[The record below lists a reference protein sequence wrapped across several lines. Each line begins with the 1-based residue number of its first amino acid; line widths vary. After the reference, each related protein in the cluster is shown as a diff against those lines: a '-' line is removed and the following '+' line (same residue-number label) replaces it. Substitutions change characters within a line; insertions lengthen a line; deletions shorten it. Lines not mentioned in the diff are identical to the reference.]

1 MNKKFEM
8 LCRMSQNK
16 LKKHVTAE
24 LNDKYDVV
32 INRDGYVYAQGE
44 VPILLVAH
52 MDTVHKELPKAIIYE
67 NGKISSP
74 QGIGGD
80 DRCGVY
86 MILEI
91 IKKHK
96 CSVLFCEDEE
106 IGMVGAEKFIKEPFA
121 KELEFNYMIE
131 LDRRG
136 SNDAVFYDCDNDEFE
151 DFIVED
157 GDWKT
162 SWGSFSDISTL
173 APAIGCAAVN
183 FSCGYYNAHQ
193 TTEYVV
199 LQEMEDNIKKVCTLI
214 ERTGENDKFEYIEA
228 KYNSY
233 SRYGGYYNSGAYS
246 GFGYNDYRFLYDR
259 YSSENE
265 VYDCADEEFAWGM
278 YGICYK
284 SNTGKEMWEDL
295 YARSE
300 AEAIGQFLMSH
311 PLLSYADIEVDFYG
325 YDETYDK

>member
-1 MNKKFEM
+1 MNNKFEM
-8 LCRMSQNK
+8 LCRMSQKK

-24 LNDKYDVV
+24 LKDKYNVV
-32 INRDGYVYAQGE
+32 INRDGYVYAQGD

-52 MDTVHKELPKAIIYE
+52 MDTVHKELPKTILYD

-96 CSVLFCEDEE
+96 CSVVFCEDEE
-106 IGMVGAEKFIKEPFA
+106 IGMIGAEKFIKEDFA
-121 KELEFNYMIE
+121 KTLEFNYMIE

-136 SNDAVFYDCDNDEFE
+136 SDDAVFYDCDNPEFE
-151 DFIVED
+151 DFITCD
-157 GDWKT
+157 GDWRT
-162 SWGSFSDISTL
+162 AWGSFSDISTL

-183 FSCGYYNAHQ
+183 FSCGYYNAH
-193 TTEYVV
+193 TTNEYVV
-199 LQEMEDNIKKVCTLI
+199 LTEMEDNIKKVCELI

-228 KYNSY
+228 KYSSY
-233 SRYGGYYNSGAYS
+233 YSYGSSYGSGAYS
-246 GFGYNDYRFLYDR
+246 GMGYNDYRFLYER
-259 YSSENE
+259 YSSENAM
-265 VYDCADEEFAWGM
+265 YDCPDEKFAWGM

-284 SNTGKEMWEDL
+284 NKAGKEMWEDL

-300 AEAIGQFLMSH
+300 EEAVGLFLMGH
-311 PLLSYADIEVDFYG
+311 PLLSYSDIEVDFYG
-325 YDETYDK
+325 YDETYN

>member
-1 MNKKFEM
+1 MSNKFEM
-8 LCRMSQNK
+8 LCRMSQKK

-24 LNDKYDVV
+24 LKDKYDVV

-52 MDTVHKELPKAIIYE
+52 MDTVHKELPKTIVYE
-67 NGKISSP
+67 DGKISSP

-80 DRCGVY
+80 DRCGIY

-96 CSVLFCEDEE
+96 CSVIFCEDEE
-106 IGMVGAEKFIKEPFA
+106 IGMVGAEKFIKEAFA

-136 SNDAVFYDCDNDEFE
+136 CDDAVFYDCDNPEFE
-151 DFIVED
+151 DFITCD
-157 GDWKT
+157 GDWKS

-183 FSCGYYNAHQ
+183 FSCGYYNAH
-193 TTEYVV
+193 TTHEYVIV
-199 LQEMEDNIKKVCTLI
+199 SEMETNIKKVCELI

-228 KYNSY
+228 KYGSY
-233 SRYGGYYNSGAYS
+233 YGSGAYN

-259 YSSENE
+259 YSTDGNSCE
-265 VYDCADEEFAWGM
+265 YGLDDDFAWGM
-278 YGICYK
+278 YGICYTNK
-284 SNTGKEMWEDL
+284 AGQQLWEDI

-300 AEAIGQFLMSH
+300 EEAVGQFLINH
-311 PLLSYADIEVDFYG
+311 PLLSYNDIEVDFYG
-325 YDETYDK
+325 YDETYGG

>member
-1 MNKKFEM
+1 MNNKFEM
-8 LCRMSQNK
+8 LCRMSQKK

-24 LNDKYDVV
+24 LKDKYNVV
-32 INRDGYVYAQGE
+32 INRDGYVYAQGD

-52 MDTVHKELPKAIIYE
+52 MDTVHKELPKTILYDS
-67 NGKISSP
+67 GKISSP

-96 CSVLFCEDEE
+96 CSVIFCEDEE
-106 IGMVGAEKFIKEPFA
+106 IGMIGAEKFIKEDFA
-121 KELEFNYMIE
+121 KALEFNYMIE

-136 SNDAVFYDCDNDEFE
+136 SDDAVFYDCDNPEFE
-151 DFIVED
+151 DFITDD
-157 GDWKT
+157 GDWRT
-162 SWGSFSDISTL
+162 AWGSFSDISTL

-183 FSCGYYNAHQ
+183 FSCGYYSAH
-193 TTEYVV
+193 TTNEYVV
-199 LQEMEDNIKKVCTLI
+199 LAEMEENIQKVCKLI
-214 ERTGENDKFEYIEA
+214 ERTGEDDKFEYIEA
-228 KYNSY
+228 KYS
-233 SRYGGYYNSGAYS
+233 YNSSYGSGRYS
-246 GFGYNDYRFLYDR
+246 GMGYNDYRFLYER
-259 YSSENE
+259 YSSESAM
-265 VYDCADEEFAWGM
+265 YDYPDEEFAWGM

-300 AEAIGQFLMSH
+300 EEAVGQFLMSH

-325 YDETYDK
+325 YDETYS